1 MTYLN
6 EDYLKK
12 QNILTIEEFQEIH
25 KHMTL
30 EIGSD
35 EDAIELY
42 NELVSKSI
50 EYASIRARWTL
61 MSPKEKMDA
70 DAGRTMTHDSLI
82 VKFNQLSRFLRL
94 QGKKASW
101 RDELGYEED
110 DRINRKRIG
119 DMGCYIA
126 FIHAIN
132 AR

>member
-126 FIHAIN
+126 FMHAIN